1 MAFLGVIMGCMFA
14 EKTSEL
20 LRQIRLETILGKSVT
35 VVVPDIDTRV
45 VDVVYTHHGDSGG
58 VTPVKVDHTRLVSS
72 LGDLP
77 VNADVVAIDEGQFF
91 TDLVPAVR
99 QLLSQG
105 KTVWVAGLNGDFQQ
119 RPLGHILDLIPLADN
134 VIYLRALCLVCKD
147 GTKASFSKRLDR
159 DNQNAVDIGDCNKY
173 VAVCRKHL

>member
-1 MAFLGVIMGCMFA
+1 
-14 EKTSEL
+14 
-20 LRQIRLETILGKSVT
+20 
-35 VVVPDIDTRV
+35 
-45 VDVVYTHHGDSGG
+45 
-58 VTPVKVDHTRLVSS
+58 VST
-72 LGDLP
+72 
-77 VNADVVAIDEGQFF
+77 DVVAIDEGQFF

-134 VIYLRALCLVCKD
+134 VVHLRALCLVCKD